1 MISWTGLV
9 PNQMWFRVD
18 VERHF
23 EGTPRH
29 IIRDIVSTARGS
41 PSEKTLD
48 VVRKFAEMSEI

>member
-9 PNQMWFRVD
+9 PNMNWFRVD

-29 IIRDIVSTARGS
+29 NIRDIVAVVRGN

-48 VVRKFAEMSEI
+48 VVRKFSELSEI